1 MGKLIGTYKN
11 GNYTVAIFDD
21 GTKIRRTN
29 DDEFIPSFSE
39 SIDFKITNYCDAGC
53 AYCHENST
61 KNGLHGDIMN
71 MKFIDTLHPYTEIAC
86 LSGDTIVYGKNG
98 AVEIADLKVGDM
110 IYDSTNTLRKIS
122 NINKEYKKVF
132 KIKGKKGFKA
142 NCSED
147 HPFMNN
153 GKMVQAKDMVGKRV
167 DVLQSTTDSNSDEIV
182 IDMAK
187 YIKDRDYALKNSRG
201 GRMLDENTVRL
212 RNSTAQI
219 PRYIKVDEDLMWLYG
234 HFIAQGSRKGLS
246 INIEET
252 DYAKKIERI
261 WRDKF
266 GNSTSFYVDES
277 KNVINVELQSASLVE
292 DLFVKELKS
301 GVGAKNKSL
310 EYLFGLNDKQLIKSA
325 LLGLFD
331 GDGCYRVR
339 KNKSGEN
346 YIVSLKT
353 SSKKLAYETSYLLA
367 KWFGIY
373 SSVNHGVN
381 KIRKIED
388 RVLEPTEY
396 YQLEIYN
403 RDEINKLFYD
413 RFDMVKRK
421 GLSPRSRTM
430 FDITEIED
438 TESYDYLYDITLD
451 SGSHIFPINGYT
463 LTHNCGGGDPLSH
476 PDLIP
481 FLKKLKSKSVIA
493 NITVNQKHFMQ
504 EQDTIKLLVDR
515 GLISGLGVSLVDP
528 NKEFID
534 TLVKYPNAVLH
545 VINGVHSATDL
556 NPLRGKGIKILI
568 LGYKVLRR
576 GESFYD
582 SFEDVIEQSK
592 ISIKEDLPN
601 LINDFKV
608 VSFDNLAIKQLGIK
622 EFLTDEEWDEF
633 YMGNDGFVTYFVD
646 GVNEEFASSS
656 TSMIRHKLLDSI
668 DDMFDVIRIKK

>member
-71 MKFIDTLHPYTEIAC
+71 MKFIDTLHPYTEIA
-86 LSGDTIVYGKNG
+86 I
-98 AVEIADLKVGDM
+98 
-110 IYDSTNTLRKIS
+110 
-122 NINKEYKKVF
+122 
-132 KIKGKKGFKA
+132 
-142 NCSED
+142 
-147 HPFMNN
+147 
-153 GKMVQAKDMVGKRV
+153 
-167 DVLQSTTDSNSDEIV
+167 
-182 IDMAK
+182 
-187 YIKDRDYALKNSRG
+187 
-201 GRMLDENTVRL
+201 
-212 RNSTAQI
+212 
-219 PRYIKVDEDLMWLYG
+219 
-234 HFIAQGSRKGLS
+234 
-246 INIEET
+246 
-252 DYAKKIERI
+252 
-261 WRDKF
+261 
-266 GNSTSFYVDES
+266 
-277 KNVINVELQSASLVE
+277 
-292 DLFVKELKS
+292 
-301 GVGAKNKSL
+301 
-310 EYLFGLNDKQLIKSA
+310 
-325 LLGLFD
+325 
-331 GDGCYRVR
+331 
-339 KNKSGEN
+339 
-346 YIVSLKT
+346 
-353 SSKKLAYETSYLLA
+353 
-367 KWFGIY
+367 
-373 SSVNHGVN
+373 
-381 KIRKIED
+381 
-388 RVLEPTEY
+388 
-396 YQLEIYN
+396 
-403 RDEINKLFYD
+403 
-413 RFDMVKRK
+413 
-421 GLSPRSRTM
+421 
-430 FDITEIED
+430 
-438 TESYDYLYDITLD
+438 
-451 SGSHIFPINGYT
+451 
-463 LTHNCGGGDPLSH
+463 GGGDPLSH

-481 FLKKLKSKSVIA
+481 FLKKLKSKRVIA
-493 NITVNQKHFMQ
+493 NITVNQKHFM
-504 EQDTIKLLVDR
+504 EKQDFVKSLVDR

-556 NPLRGKGIKILI
+556 DQLRGKGIKILI

-601 LINDFKV
+601 LINDFNV
-608 VSFDNLAIKQLGIK
+608 VSFDNLAIRQLGIK